1 MTSFLESLSASGF
14 LPRFLS
20 GMAVNYEI
28 AGIALLI
35 GLALGLLLA
44 RASATGGRIK
54 ILSGSLVSLMRAA
67 PTFVVMFFLM
77 NAIPRHATVLGV
89 PVAPS
94 GFLAVAISLAPYAA
108 SYVFDNGVE
117 ALKHLQRG
125 SVVSA
130 LLFLPNMMRAFFV
143 LVMSS
148 SAGAAIG
155 VTEAVA
161 VILRETQHLAAL
173 QDKLLLFG
181 IGVFCF
187 GLPMQGGFALVRML
201 HRRLALMALGNR
213 SGSTTSAFARALM
226 PRSQNPEKTLEPAG

>member
-1 MTSFLESLSASGF
+1 M
-14 LPRFLS
+14 
-20 GMAVNYEI
+20 MVNYEI

-35 GLALGLLLA
+35 GLAIGLPLA
-44 RASATGGRIK
+44 QASLSGGRTK
-54 ILSGSLVSLMRAA
+54 IVSGSLVSLMRAA

-77 NAIPRHATVLGV
+77 NAIPRQATLFGV

-117 ALKHLQRG
+117 ALKNLRRG
-125 SVVSA
+125 SMVSA

-161 VILRETQHLAAL
+161 VILRETQQLQAL
-173 QDKLLLFG
+173 PDKLLLFA
-181 IGVFCF
+181 IGVVCF
-187 GLPMQGGFALVRML
+187 GVPMQSGFALVRAL
-201 HRRLALMALGNR
+201 YRRLSRMALRPLAQAGLHSLKASR
-213 SGSTTSAFARALM
+213 ARA
-226 PRSQNPEKTLEPAG
+226 